1 MGYRLGCTLYWV
13 CLVLIALYAMF
24 WLAVLQGSS
33 LEVIRSELSDWTTV
47 LTVSSPVLA
56 LYGLGRAF
64 RYVLSASS
72 LETCA
77 DSLGLICGVA
87 KISPIAFELPLYV
100 TSYLPKSNR
109 RG

>member
-47 LTVSSPVLA
+47 LAVSSPVLA

-64 RYVLSASS
+64 RYVLSG
-72 LETCA
+72 E
-77 DSLGLICGVA
+77 
-87 KISPIAFELPLYV
+87 
-100 TSYLPKSNR
+100 
-109 RG
+109 